1 MMLLLHGCANLQF
14 TKEGA
19 TSNLIAFGKELCVCV
34 PCMSCGDPTFAGLIH
49 LDAFLFAPALKE
61 YLQSTNSEMLMW

>member
-1 MMLLLHGCANLQF
+1 MMLHGCANLQF

-34 PCMSCGDPTFAGLIH
+34 HHACGDPTFAGLIH
-49 LDAFLFAPALKE
+49 LDAFLFTPALKE
-61 YLQSTNSEMLMW
+61 YLQSTNSEMLM